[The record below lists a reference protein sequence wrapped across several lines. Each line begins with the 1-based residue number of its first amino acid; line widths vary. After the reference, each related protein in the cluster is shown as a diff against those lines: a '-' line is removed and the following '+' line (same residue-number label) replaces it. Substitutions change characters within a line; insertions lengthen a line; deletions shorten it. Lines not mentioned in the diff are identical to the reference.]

1 MKKITVLGGS
11 GFVGTSLV
19 ARLDAIGYQVTVLTR
34 KRELA
39 KHLILLPKV
48 HVIECDLA
56 QQQKLKSL
64 LAGSDIVI
72 NLVGILHESGNSTFE
87 KMHHQLP
94 RRLAQLCEEL
104 NIPRLIQMSALQAS
118 KSAPSK
124 YLRSKAAGEEAVFE
138 YSKKLNITIFR
149 PSIIFGRSD
158 NFFNLFAKLVKVL
171 PVIFLAKPHAKF
183 QPIWVENVVSC
194 IVNALEDSVT
204 YDKVYELGGPQVYT
218 LQELVTKVMTVL
230 NKPRP
235 IIGLNDRLS
244 FLQGW
249 AMELSPIPLM
259 SRDNIRSM
267 QVDNVTGQNNAHA
280 LGVTLMPLE
289 AIVPEYLTN
298 ATPRGAY
305 LDYRC
310 AAGRIINAKR

>member
-19 ARLDAIGYQVTVLTR
+19 TRLDAVGYQVTVLTR

-48 HVIECDLA
+48 HVIECDLS
-56 QQQKLKSL
+56 QQQKLKGL

-72 NLVGILHESGNSTFE
+72 NLVGILHESGNATFE

-104 NIPRLIQMSALQAS
+104 NIPRLIHMSALQAS
-118 KSAPSK
+118 KTAPSK
-124 YLRSKAAGEEAVFE
+124 YLRSKAMGEEAVFE

-158 NFFNLFAKLVKVL
+158 NFFNLFAKLIKVL
-171 PVIFLAKPHAKF
+171 PVLFLAKPNAKF

-194 IVNALEDSVT
+194 IVNALESSAT
-204 YDKVYELGGPQVYT
+204 FGKVYELGGPQVYT

-230 NKPRP
+230 NKQRP
-235 IIGLNDRLS
+235 IIGLNDKLS
-244 FLQGW
+244 YLQGW
-249 AMELSPIPLM
+249 LMEFSPIPLM

-280 LGVTLMPLE
+280 LGVSLMPLE

-310 AAGRIINAKR
+310 AAGRVINAKR

>member
-1 MKKITVLGGS
+1 M
-11 GFVGTSLV
+11 GTSLV